1 MNEIDYRLYGVT
13 VPHPKY
19 YYQGYTIGVFVKVYK
34 TKWAITHK
42 LRYPNIGRVRN
53 YISFYACLFKNNET
67 VTLYW
72 NGRDIIDQVTY
83 ETKIANLSKLWQKN
97 RRRTRDGNKPIE
109 NKPVE
114 SKHDAVTPCERPANI
129 KLCERVM
136 IYKTKAKVRVPKPC
150 EVYERLCNTEDDR
163 IIVLYWT
170 GKRFISN
177 KFYHA
182 IMRRKAE
189 IKKHLTADATIAHVE
204 RFLKETTAIAVKM
217 GLHNEL
223 SAGT

>member
-1 MNEIDYRLYGVT
+1 MESASMNNEADYRLYGVT

-19 YYQGYTIGVFVKVYK
+19 YYQGHTIRIFVQVYK
-34 TKWAITHK
+34 TKKAIADK
-42 LRYPNIGRVRN
+42 VRYPNIGKVRK
-53 YISFYACLFKNNET
+53 YIEFYAYHFKDNDE

-72 NGRDIIDQVTY
+72 NGTDIIDKVLY
-83 ETKIANLSKLWQKN
+83 EGKIDNLSKRWQKN
-97 RRRTRDGNKPIE
+97 RGRTRIESKPVE

-114 SKHDAVTPCERPANI
+114 SKPDTVTPCERPANI

-170 GKRFISN
+170 GKRFISA

-189 IKKHLTADATIAHVE
+189 IKKHLIAGATIADVE
-204 RFLKETTAIAVKM
+204 RFLKETTAIAVKKK
-217 GLHNEL
+217 
-223 SAGT
+223 